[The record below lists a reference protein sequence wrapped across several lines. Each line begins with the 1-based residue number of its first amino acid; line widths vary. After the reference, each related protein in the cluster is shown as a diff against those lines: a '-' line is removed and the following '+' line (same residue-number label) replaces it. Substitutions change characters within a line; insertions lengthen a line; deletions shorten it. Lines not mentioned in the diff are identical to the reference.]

1 MSDLAPPTQES
12 TQPNELPQPHT
23 PPAPPRPSAV
33 AGAPTRAARPPRP
46 PAKPRPMAGRMALMV
61 GGGIAL
67 LAGLDAALLQLGV
80 AAPVTSERIA
90 SVHGML
96 MVLGFIGTVIALERA
111 VALGKPWGFIAPAF
125 MGLGGVA
132 LISPLPL
139 SAAGALLMVGTG
151 VQAAIFIPLWRRRRD
166 AAVLVQSLGAACAFG
181 AAMLFT
187 GGATTAAFLGWL
199 IGYVVLLIAGER
211 MELARLGRSDDRAEQ
226 AVLAAGAALMAS
238 VVLQL
243 LFPGWA
249 ARLLGVVL
257 LIVVIA
263 LLNVDV
269 ASKMLRSTGL
279 PRFSAACLMAGYVW
293 LAVAGGI
300 LVLAEAPFDGGS
312 YDALV
317 HSVMLGFTMSMIF
330 AHAAVILPAVLRRPL
345 PYHPIMY
352 FPATLLHVALAV
364 RIIGGDLRDMHLVWQ
379 IGGVGN
385 VIAVL
390 AFALTAVITG
400 ISASLAA
407 RRRRMRAI
415 KAAAQ
420 PAEGATRGQ

>member
-1 MSDLAPPTQES
+1 M
-12 TQPNELPQPHT
+12 
-23 PPAPPRPSAV
+23 
-33 AGAPTRAARPPRP
+33 G
-46 PAKPRPMAGRMALMV
+46 GRLALMV
-61 GGGIAL
+61 GAGIAL
-67 LAGLDAALLQLGV
+67 MAGLDAALLQLGV
-80 AAPVTSERIA
+80 AAPVTSERVA
-90 SVHGML
+90 AVHGML

-111 VALGKPWGFIAPAF
+111 VALGKKWGFTAPAF

-139 SAAGALLMVGTG
+139 TAAGALLMVGTG
-151 VQAAIFIPLWRRRRD
+151 VQAVIFIPLWRRRRD
-166 AAVLVQSLGAACAFG
+166 AAVLVQALGAASAFG

-187 GGATTAAFLGWL
+187 GGAATPAFLGWL
-199 IGYVVLLIAGER
+199 IAYVVLLISGER

-226 AVLAAGAALMAS
+226 AVLAGGVLLLIA

-243 LFPGWA
+243 LFRGWTA
-249 ARLLGVVL
+249 PVLGVVL
-257 LIVVIA
+257 LALVAA
-263 LLNVDV
+263 LLRVDV

-300 LVLAEAPFDGGS
+300 LLLADSPFDGGA

-345 PYHPIMY
+345 PYHPVMY
-352 FPATLLHVALAV
+352 LPAALLHVALAV
-364 RIIGGDLRDMHLVWQ
+364 RIVGGDLKGARLVWQ
-379 IGGVGN
+379 VGGVGN

-390 AFALTAVITG
+390 AFALTAVVTG
-400 ISASLAA
+400 VTASLAA
-407 RRRRMRAI
+407 RRRRQRALRQQ
-415 KAAAQ
+415 AAA
-420 PAEGATRGQ
+420 RGE

>member
-1 MSDLAPPTQES
+1 M
-12 TQPNELPQPHT
+12 
-23 PPAPPRPSAV
+23 
-33 AGAPTRAARPPRP
+33 G
-46 PAKPRPMAGRMALMV
+46 GRLALMV
-61 GGGIAL
+61 GAGIAL
-67 LAGLDAALLQLGV
+67 MAGLDAALLQLGV
-80 AAPVTSERIA
+80 AAPVTSERVSA
-90 SVHGML
+90 VHGML

-111 VALGKPWGFIAPAF
+111 VALGRKWGFAAPAL

-139 SAAGALLMVGTG
+139 AAAGALLMAGTG
-151 VQAAIFIPLWRRRRD
+151 IQAVIFIPLWRRRRD
-166 AAVLVQSLGAACAFG
+166 AAVLVQALGAASAFG

-187 GGATTAAFLGWL
+187 GGAATASFLGWL
-199 IGYVVLLIAGER
+199 IAYVVLLIAGER

-226 AVLAAGAALMAS
+226 AVLAVAVLLLAA

-249 ARLLGVVL
+249 SPVLGVVL
-257 LIVVIA
+257 LALVVA
-263 LLNVDV
+263 LTNVDV

-300 LVLAEAPFDGGS
+300 LALAENPLDGGA

-352 FPATLLHVALAV
+352 FPAVLLHVALAV
-364 RIIGGDLRDMHLVWQ
+364 RIIGGDLKGARVVWQ
-379 IGGVGN
+379 VGGVGN
-385 VIAVL
+385 VVAVL
-390 AFALTAVITG
+390 AFALTAVVTG
-400 ISASLAA
+400 VAASIAA
-407 RRRRMRAI
+407 RRRRRRALRPS
-415 KAAAQ
+415 APL
-420 PAEGATRGQ
+420 PARTPEVAHGE